1 MPNTVILKRENF
13 EKKKKKKYF
22 LYKLHMFI
30 IKTESTEEK
39 QNYLNSIKVLD
50 YLFADFFLCM
60 YCYII
65 SVF

>member
-1 MPNTVILKRENF
+1 
-13 EKKKKKKYF
+13 
-22 LYKLHMFI
+22 MFI
-30 IKTESTEEK
+30 VKTKSTEEK

-60 YCYII
+60 YCYNI